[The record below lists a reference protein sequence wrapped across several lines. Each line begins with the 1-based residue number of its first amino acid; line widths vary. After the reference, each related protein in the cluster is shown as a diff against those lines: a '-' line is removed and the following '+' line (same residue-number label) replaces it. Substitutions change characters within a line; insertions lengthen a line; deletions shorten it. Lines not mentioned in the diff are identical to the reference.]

1 MATQYLS
8 KAGLERLLS
17 ILTNTFVVKEDGK
30 GLFSG
35 SYTDLTNKPT
45 KLSEFEND
53 IDIANLDSLTAKY
66 LTKDDAA
73 TTYIAKTDYDTK
85 MAELEKADTDNLA
98 TAKTYAE
105 EKASAAQTAATEAA
119 KTYADSTFTTKTD
132 YNAKVAELVQADTD
146 NLAAA
151 KTYAE
156 EKATAAETAAKTYA
170 DDTFVTKTTYDAK
183 VALLDKADTDNL
195 AAAKQYTDDAV
206 GAITGFDFQI
216 VDTLPQT
223 GTKGVIY
230 LVPAEV
236 DANVETD
243 INEYDEY
250 LWITDKF
257 EHIGSTKMDLT
268 GYLKEVDIAII
279 TNDEIDQ
286 VCTAAGL
293 VVPTT
298 GETV

>member
-105 EKASAAQTAATEAA
+105 EKATAAQTAATEAT

-170 DDTFVTKTTYDAK
+170 DDTFVTKTAYDAK

>member
-8 KAGLERLLS
+8 KAGLERLLKS
-17 ILTNTFVVKEDGK
+17 LTATFVAKEDGK

-53 IDIANLDSLTAKY
+53 IDIANLDSLTQKY

-73 TTYIAKTDYDTK
+73 STYVAQTAYDTK
-85 MAELEKADTDNLA
+85 IAALEKADTDNLA

-105 EKASAAQTAATEAA
+105 EKA
-119 KTYADSTFTTKTD
+119 
-132 YNAKVAELVQADTD
+132 
-146 NLAAA
+146 
-151 KTYAE
+151 
-156 EKATAAETAAKTYA
+156 TAAETAAKTYS
-170 DDTFVTKTTYDAK
+170 DNTFVTQTTYNAK
-183 VALLDKADTDNL
+183 VALLEQADTDNL

-216 VDTLPQT
+216 VDVLPDT

-230 LVPAEV
+230 LVPASD
-236 DANVETD
+236 DANVQAD
-243 INEYDEY
+243 VNEYDEY
-250 LWITDKF
+250 IWITDKF

-286 VCTAAGL
+286 VCAAAGL
-293 VVPTT
+293 TVPTE
-298 GETV
+298 GGSAA

>member
-8 KAGLERLLS
+8 KAGLERLLKVIS
-17 ILTNTFVVKEDGK
+17 NTFVVKEDGK

-45 KLSEFEND
+45 KLSEFQND
-53 IDIANLDSLTAKY
+53 LDLANLTEITEKFLTKTDAASTYVAQTAYDEKIKALEQADADNLTTAKEY
-66 LTKDDAA
+66 AETKASEAQEAA
-73 TTYIAKTDYDTK
+73 TT
-85 MAELEKADTDNLA
+85 
-98 TAKTYAE
+98 
-105 EKASAAQTAATEAA
+105 AA
-119 KTYADSTFTTKTD
+119 KTYGDETFVTKTV
-132 YNAKVAELVQADTD
+132 YNAKVEALTQADTD

-151 KTYAE
+151 K
-156 EKATAAETAAKTYA
+156 K
-170 DDTFVTKTTYDAK
+170 
-183 VALLDKADTDNL
+183 
-195 AAAKQYTDDAV
+195 YTDDAV

-216 VDTLPQT
+216 VDALPVQ

-230 LVPAEV
+230 LVAAKD
-236 DANVETD
+236 DANVDDAT
-243 INEYDEY
+243 NEYDEY

-286 VCTAAGL
+286 ACTAAGL
-293 VVPTT
+293 VVPTA
-298 GETV
+298 EA

>member
-8 KAGLERLLS
+8 KAGLERLLKNVS
-17 ILTNTFVVKEDGK
+17 ATFVAKEDGK

-53 IDIANLDSLTAKY
+53 LDLANLTQITEKF
-66 LTKDDAA
+66 LTKTDAA
-73 TTYIAKTDYDTK
+73 STYV
-85 MAELEKADTDNLA
+85 
-98 TAKTYAE
+98 
-105 EKASAAQTAATEAA
+105 AQTAYDEKIAA
-119 KTYADSTFTTKTD
+119 L
-132 YNAKVAELVQADTD
+132 EQADTD
-146 NLAAA
+146 NLNTA

-156 EKATAAETAAKTYA
+156 EKATAAETAAKTYG
-170 DDTFVTKTTYDAK
+170 DETFVTQTAYNAK
-183 VALLDKADTDNL
+183 MELLDKADTDNL
-195 AAAKQYTDDAV
+195 AAAKKYTDDAV

-216 VDTLPQT
+216 VDTLPEA

-230 LVPAEV
+230 LVAAKD

-243 INEYDEY
+243 TNEYDEY

-286 VCTAAGL
+286 ACTAAGL
-293 VVPTT
+293 TVPQ
-298 GETV
+298 V

>member
-8 KAGLERLLS
+8 KAGLERLLKVVS
-17 ILTNTFVVKEDGK
+17 NTFVVKEDGK

-45 KLSEFEND
+45 KLSEFQND
-53 IDIANLDSLTAKY
+53 LDLANLTELTDKF
-66 LTKDDAA
+66 LTKTDAA
-73 TTYIAKTDYDTK
+73 STYVAQATYNAKVEALTQ
-85 MAELEKADTDNLA
+85 ADTDNLT

-105 EKASAAQTAATEAA
+105 TKASEAQEAATTAA
-119 KTYADSTFTTKTD
+119 KTYGDETFVTKTA
-132 YNAKVAELVQADTD
+132 YNAKVEALTQADTD

-151 KTYAE
+151 K
-156 EKATAAETAAKTYA
+156 K
-170 DDTFVTKTTYDAK
+170 
-183 VALLDKADTDNL
+183 
-195 AAAKQYTDDAV
+195 YTDDAV

-216 VDTLPQT
+216 VDALPEQ

-230 LVPAEV
+230 LVAATD
-236 DANVETD
+236 DANVNDAT
-243 INEYDEY
+243 NEYDEY
-250 LWITDKF
+250 LWINDKF

-286 VCTAAGL
+286 ACTAAGL
-293 VVPTT
+293 VVPTA
-298 GETV
+298 